1 VVRVLLVADS
11 LTPTYGW
18 GRYAIGLV
26 RALRRQG
33 VSFTLLSPRR
43 HCTVD
48 DLAALPDHGEVTSFV
63 SETRR
68 LPRLVAA
75 NALGI
80 RRALAGC
87 DLVHCI
93 TEPYAVP
100 AALVA
105 GRKPLLV
112 TLHGT
117 YAVRPF
123 TRWQERP
130 WYEVAYRRATR
141 LLPVSRFTYSLLPAR
156 FRGQR
161 TQIVPEGVDLERFV
175 LPAEASAGRDEAP
188 YLLSVG
194 PIKRRKGY
202 HRTIAAF
209 ARVHARRPEVRYR
222 IVGGTDDRRF
232 MVEIKAQIAA
242 LGLDGA
248 VEFLG
253 RVPDA
258 DLVRLYH
265 GCTAMW
271 LLPVDDDLQF
281 EGFGLV
287 YWEANACG
295 RPVIGARRSGAE
307 DAIEDGVNGYLVPG
321 DDGDAAAT
329 AALRLLDD
337 PALAARL
344 GAAGRARVRPWDDAA
359 RLLVQHYDAVL
370 GGGAGMPAP
379 VAVTPGGAP

>member
-1 VVRVLLVADS
+1 MRK
-11 LTPTYGW
+11 
-18 GRYAIGLV
+18 
-26 RALRRQG
+26 
-33 VSFTLLSPRR
+33 
-43 HCTVD
+43 
-48 DLAALPDHGEVTSFV
+48 
-63 SETRR
+63 
-68 LPRLVAA
+68 
-75 NALGI
+75 
-80 RRALAGC
+80 ALAEC

-123 TRWQERP
+123 TRWRERP
-130 WYEVAYRRATR
+130 WYEVAYRRAAR

-156 FRGQR
+156 FQGRR

-175 LPAEASAGRDEAP
+175 LPADRPNGGGEAPASSGEAP

-209 ARVHARRPEVRYR
+209 ARVHARRPDVRYR

-232 MVEIKAQIAA
+232 LAEIRAQIAA
-242 LGLDGA
+242 LGLEAA

-253 RVPDA
+253 RVTDA

-265 GCTAMW
+265 GCAAMW

-295 RPVIGARRSGAE
+295 RPIVGARRSGAE

-321 DDGDAAAT
+321 DDVAAAAA

-337 PALAARL
+337 PVLAARL

-359 RLLVQHYDAVL
+359 RLLVQHYEAVL
-370 GGGAGMPAP
+370 GGAGRPAP
-379 VAVTPGGAP
+379 VAVSPGGAP

>member
-1 VVRVLLVADS
+1 LRVLLVTDS

-33 VSFTLLSPRR
+33 VDFALLSPRR
-43 HCTVD
+43 HCAVP

-68 LPRLVAA
+68 IPRLVAA
-75 NALGI
+75 NLLPI

-87 DLVHCI
+87 DLVHCL
-93 TEPYAVP
+93 TEPYSIP
-100 AALVA
+100 AALA
-105 GRKPLLV
+105 CGRKPLVV

-130 WYEVAYRRATR
+130 WYELAYRRAAR
-141 LLPVSRFTYSLLPAR
+141 LLPVSQFTRRLLPPR
-156 FRGQR
+156 FR
-161 TQIVPEGVDLERFV
+161 TAKTAVVPEGVDVNAFD
-175 LPAEASAGRDEAP
+175 LPGGGAPPAGGGAP

-202 HRTIAAF
+202 HRTIEAF
-209 ARVHARRPEVRYR
+209 ARVHARRPDVRYR
-222 IVGGTDDRRF
+222 IVGGTDDRLLMDELQAR
-232 MVEIKAQIAA
+232 IAA
-242 LGLDGA
+242 LGLRDA

-253 RVPDA
+253 RVSEA
-258 DLVRLYH
+258 ELARQYH
-265 GCTAMW
+265 GCAAMW

-281 EGFGLV
+281 EAFGLV
-287 YWEANACG
+287 YWEASASG
-295 RPVIGARRSGAE
+295 RPTIGARDSGAE
-307 DAIEDGVNGYLVPG
+307 DAIVDGVTGFLVRG
-321 DDGDAAAT
+321 DDPDAAAG

-337 PALAARL
+337 PDLAARM
-344 GAAGRARVRPWDDAA
+344 GAAGRSHVRPWDDAA
-359 RLLVQHYDAVL
+359 RLVGEHYQALV
-370 GGGAGMPAP
+370 GGGRPP
-379 VAVTPGGAP
+379 LVATGVA